1 MAEQDSSANDTPT
14 VPRWFDA
21 LRPGGDG
28 EGFMERHLRHSLM
41 YVRRPVNRLLVTF
54 DNLSNVNDRSALR
67 EPWAFKF
74 AQDVNISHLG
84 VMAHVADWYRD
95 GDLIARFEKL
105 RDEGFFEGYDRVIFA
120 GVSMGGY
127 AAIAF
132 GSLVPGAHVVS
143 VNPQSTL
150 DIELVPWE
158 TRYEGGRR
166 QDWTLPLSD
175 AAALTG
181 DLGRVSIFY
190 DPYHAL
196 DKQQVARFSGD
207 NIKVFHCRHSDH
219 KTAVFLR
226 KIGALKP
233 VMHAAIFDELDEVEF
248 YGLYRARRDLPWYKN
263 QVAEYFNDLGRDEIA
278 ERFGVAFRKRLRRKK
293 REAEREESE
302 RDAVDDGLGTEERN
316 GDGTDM
322 AESDAADD
330 QAMPGRDALEGKPT
344 RPAPTETPEP
354 KAVSDPP
361 AKKIRVIPE
370 FDPEAVWS
378 KRPMGERGNDRCAV
392 VTTMKNEGP
401 FMLEWIAY
409 HRAIGFS
416 DILIYTNDCD
426 DGTDKIAMRLEELG
440 VAAHQDN
447 RFKKGASPQRVALRR
462 ALKHETYEKADW
474 IICADCDEFLNIRV
488 GDGHLNDL
496 FAATG
501 DADAISLCWK
511 LFGCG
516 EQVAYED
523 RFIHE
528 HFTWCAPE
536 AFREKYRSLGL
547 KTLFR
552 PSEVIRKFG
561 VHRPKFYA
569 DYPKDFIWKD
579 AGGQLMPEAYFDQG
593 WTAHPTFSHAY
604 ARLHHYAVRSVD
616 SFLVKRDRGR
626 TNHIDRDQGVA
637 YWLDMNLNLEEDKSL
652 VPMAARTRV
661 EFDAL
666 MADPE
671 IAKLHAEACA
681 WHRAK
686 IAALKANEEWSALHD
701 LLQVINRPGE
711 ELVNREELLTDL
723 AGE

>member
-1 MAEQDSSANDTPT
+1 MAEQDSSADDTPA
-14 VPRWFDA
+14 VPRWFDE
-21 LRPGGDG
+21 LRPGGEG

-54 DNLSNVNDRSALR
+54 DNLSNVNDTSVER

-120 GVSMGGY
+120 GVSMGGF

-150 DIELVPWE
+150 DIGLVPWE

-175 AAALTG
+175 AAALTAG
-181 DLGRVSIFY
+181 LGRVNIFY

-196 DKQQVARFSGD
+196 DKQHVGRFSGE
-207 NIKVFHCRHSDH
+207 NIEIFHCRHSDH
-219 KTAVFLR
+219 KTAVFMR

-233 VMHAAIFDELDEVEF
+233 VMQAAIFGDLDQAEF
-248 YGLYRARRDLPWYKN
+248 YRLYRARRDLRWYKN
-263 QVAEYFNDLGRDEIA
+263 AVTTYFNDKGREETA
-278 ERFGVAFRKRLRRKK
+278 NAFGLAFRKRLRRKQ
-293 REAEREESE
+293 REEE
-302 RDAVDDGLGTEERN
+302 RAAQQDADTAEAFALEDDDGFDEADMDGPEDVTE
-316 GDGTDM
+316 
-322 AESDAADD
+322 DA
-330 QAMPGRDALEGKPT
+330 
-344 RPAPTETPEP
+344 PAPKKQAAAP
-354 KAVSDPP
+354 PP
-361 AKKIRVIPE
+361 AKPAAAPGKKVRTIPR
-370 FDPEAVWS
+370 FDPKSVWS
-378 KRPMGERGNDRCAV
+378 NRPMGERRNDRCAI

-409 HRAIGFS
+409 NRAIGFQ

-426 DGTDKIAMRLEELG
+426 DGTDKIAMRLEEIG
-440 VAAHQDN
+440 VAAHADN

-462 ALKHETYEKADW
+462 ALKHEFYEQADW

-488 GDGHLNDL
+488 GEGRLPDL
-496 FAATG
+496 FEATG
-501 DADAISLCWK
+501 DADAISFCWK

-516 EQVAYED
+516 DQVTYRD

-528 HFTWCAPE
+528 HFTWGAPE
-536 AFREKYRSLGL
+536 TFRERYRSLGL
-547 KTLFR
+547 KTIFR

-569 DYPKDFIWKD
+569 DHPKDFIWKD
-579 AGGQLMPEAYFDQG
+579 AGGQIMPEAYFDQG
-593 WTAHPTFSHAY
+593 WTAHPTFSHAF

-637 YWLDMNLNLEEDKSL
+637 YWSDMNLNIEQDASL
-652 VPMAARTRV
+652 VPMAERTRR

-671 IAKLHAEACA
+671 IARLHAEACA

-686 IAALKANEEWSALHD
+686 IAALKANDDWAALHQ

>member
-1 MAEQDSSANDTPT
+1 MAEQDSSADDTPA
-14 VPRWFDA
+14 VPRWFDE

-41 YVRRPVNRLLVTF
+41 FVRRPVNRLLVTF
-54 DNLSNVNDRSALR
+54 DNLSNVNDSSAER

-120 GVSMGGY
+120 GVSMGGF

-150 DIELVPWE
+150 DTGLVPWE

-175 AAALTG
+175 AAALTAG
-181 DLGRVSIFY
+181 LGRVSIFY

-196 DKQQVARFSGD
+196 DKQHVGRFSGD
-207 NIKVFHCRHSDH
+207 NIHVFHCRHSDH
-219 KTAVFLR
+219 KTAVFMR

-233 VMHAAIFDELDEVEF
+233 VMHAAIFGDVDPVEF
-248 YGLYRARRDLPWYKN
+248 YRLYRARRDLRWYKN
-263 QVAEYFNDLGRDEIA
+263 QVTAYFNDRGRDEMA
-278 ERFGVAFRKRLRRKK
+278 NAFGLAFRKRLRRKL
-293 REAEREESE
+293 REEE
-302 RDAVDDGLGTEERN
+302 RAAQKDADADGDFGPDDDDGFDGPDMDGPEDVTEDVTEE
-316 GDGTDM
+316 
-322 AESDAADD
+322 A
-330 QAMPGRDALEGKPT
+330 
-344 RPAPTETPEP
+344 PAPKKKTAAA
-354 KAVSDPP
+354 KPP
-361 AKKIRVIPE
+361 AKAAPKDKAPARAGAPAPE
-370 FDPEAVWS
+370 GPSRA
-378 KRPMGERGNDRCAV
+378 MGARRNDRCLI

-401 FMLEWIAY
+401 FMLEWVAFNK
-409 HRAIGFS
+409 AIGFT
-416 DILIYTNDCD
+416 DFLIYTNDCD
-426 DGTDKIAMRLEELG
+426 DGTDRIAMRLEQLG
-440 VAAHQDN
+440 VAAHEDN

-462 ALKHETYEKADW
+462 AFSHDLYRQADW
-474 IICADCDEFLNIRV
+474 AICADCDEFLNIRA
-488 GDGHLNDL
+488 GAGRLPDL
-496 FAATG
+496 FAAVG
-501 DADAISLCWK
+501 EADAISLCWK

-516 EQVAYED
+516 EQVRYED

-528 HFTWCAPE
+528 HFIWSAPE
-536 AFREKYRSLGL
+536 EFREKYRGLGL

-552 PSEVIRKFG
+552 PSDAIKKFG
-561 VHRPKFYA
+561 VHRPKF
-569 DYPKDFIWKD
+569 DGRPEGFVWTD
-579 AGGQLMPEAYFDQG
+579 AGGNPMPEKYFDMG
-593 WTAHPTFSHAY
+593 WSAYGGFSHDH

-637 YWLDMNLNLEEDKSL
+637 YWADMNLNMVEDTSL
-652 VPMAARTRV
+652 VPMAEATRV
-661 EFDAL
+661 EFDRL
-666 MADPE
+666 MQDGE
-671 IAKLHAEACA
+671 IRRLHAEACA

-686 IAALKANEEWSALHD
+686 IAALKSSDDWAALHD
-701 LLQVINRPGE
+701 LLQMINRPGE
-711 ELVNREELLTDL
+711 APVNRDQLLQDL
-723 AGE
+723 AAE